1 MKDKATGTTS
11 TLYDAED
18 AIVDIHAPVVA
29 NLEVIAKGSNLPNAL
44 YMN

>member
-1 MKDKATGTTS
+1 MKDKATGSTS
-11 TLYDAED
+11 TLYNAED

-29 NLEVIAKGSNLPNAL
+29 NLEVIAKGPNLPKVL